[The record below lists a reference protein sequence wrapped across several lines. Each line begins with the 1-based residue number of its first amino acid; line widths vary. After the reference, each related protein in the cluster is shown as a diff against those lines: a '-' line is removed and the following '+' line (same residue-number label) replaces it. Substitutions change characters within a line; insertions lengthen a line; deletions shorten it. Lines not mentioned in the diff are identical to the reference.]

1 MPPEVQEWQ
10 KLRAEYDRQWGQLSA
25 AIKGSAID
33 PLPVNC
39 SLSLGEMLSSAVK
52 QLESVFDLKVSE
64 LSALEDDADMD
75 DDPVL
80 MEG

>member
-39 SLSLGEMLSSAVK
+39 SLSPGEMLSSAVK

-64 LSALEDDADMD
+64 FSALEDDADMD